1 MNEDVISQLAYQ
13 EFVNT
18 EQKKEI
24 ELLREA
30 LGEIIN
36 YKPPHCRGDACCQL
50 EDMVDFMRDE
60 AKTALEV
67 KK

>member
-24 ELLREA
+24 QRLREA
-30 LGEIIN
+30 LINEIQNESTMTLDEIN
-36 YKPPHCRGDACCQL
+36 DYIDKQ
-50 EDMVDFMRDE
+50 V
-60 AKTALEV
+60 LEV
-67 KK
+67 VK